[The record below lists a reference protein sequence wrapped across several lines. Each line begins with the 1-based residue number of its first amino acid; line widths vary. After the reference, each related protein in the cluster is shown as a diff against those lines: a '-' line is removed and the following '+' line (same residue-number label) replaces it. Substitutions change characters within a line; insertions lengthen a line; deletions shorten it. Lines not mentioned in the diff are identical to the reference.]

1 MTNLKELVMS
11 SNGLYGTLPQ
21 LSALSGLEM
30 LDVADNGGAGVMGQG
45 APFRFGAR
53 RRCRI

>member
-1 MTNLKELVMS
+1 MS

>member
-1 MTNLKELVMS
+1 MS

-30 LDVADNGGAGVMGQG
+30 LDVADNGEARAKGQ
-45 APFRFGAR
+45 
-53 RRCRI
+53 